1 MGHWQNCCLNDIRHC
16 QDPMGLSEGPNQYN
30 YADQNGQNTSDPEG
44 KFIIPAIF
52 WIWRI
57 YEIYDLHA

>member
-1 MGHWQNCCLNDIRHC
+1 
-16 QDPMGLSEGPNQYN
+16 MGLSEGPNQYN